1 MMATVYGIPFLD
13 SSEINNIKEYNQIRH
28 ADYKLIIAPWAALST
43 VKKIRYSDYE

>member
-28 ADYKLIIAPWAALST
+28 ADYKLIITPLVCAVNSQENQ
-43 VKKIRYSDYE
+43 IF